1 MSDKGDVE
9 LSVSDSGSENEKKQK
24 KQKETD
30 EPNIVVDGQKE
41 VHINV
46 SDSDSDKDGSIDA
59 QENKGVKTN
68 PSKDPEIKPD
78 TGKKEAKKDAQSQ
91 CCLLL

>member
-1 MSDKGDVE
+1 MSDNGDVE
-9 LSVSDSGSENEKKQK
+9 LSVSSSGEENKKAEKP
-24 KQKETD
+24 KETD

-59 QENKGVKTN
+59 QEQKAVKTN

-78 TGKKEAKKDAQSQ
+78 NKKEEKKDAQSQ